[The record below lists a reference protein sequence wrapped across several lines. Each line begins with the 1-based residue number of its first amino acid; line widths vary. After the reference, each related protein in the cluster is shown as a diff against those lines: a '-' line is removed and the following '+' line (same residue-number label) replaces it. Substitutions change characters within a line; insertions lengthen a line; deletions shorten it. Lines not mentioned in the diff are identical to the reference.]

1 MFDEQP
7 AVKLRAEH
15 AARREQVQ
23 HQTLEADLQL
33 IDVLFG
39 PLPLPRDATPA
50 EVKIEALKQLELQQW
65 MDLRT
70 LETFDLLDTPVL
82 DIDDLIRAP
91 AKIPHAK

>member
-1 MFDEQP
+1 MSDER
-7 AVKLRAEH
+7 AAATLRMDH
-15 AARREQVQ
+15 AA
-23 HQTLEADLQL
+23 TLARVKGQSLKDDLQL
-33 IDVLFG
+33 IDKHFG
-39 PLPLPRDATPA
+39 PLLLPRDATPA

-91 AKIPHAK
+91 AKIPHRN